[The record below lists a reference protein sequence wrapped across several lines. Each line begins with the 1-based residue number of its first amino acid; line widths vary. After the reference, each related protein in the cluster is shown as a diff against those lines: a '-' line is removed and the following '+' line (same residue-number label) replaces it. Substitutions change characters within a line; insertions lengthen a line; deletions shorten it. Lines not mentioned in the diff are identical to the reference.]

1 MIDPEKIITD
11 IQTLPIGDSIDGSL
25 YELLPFQQRFIRGAF
40 SEGITRAGLSTAR
53 GNGKSGI
60 ASAIILTGLVPGL
73 ALHTKNFDIAGFAS
87 SFRQAKIVGESIIG
101 TLRELGIYREFQI
114 TENSQELR
122 IRHKSTRSRFA
133 CYGSDPQRAQGGK
146 WNLTIMDEVSSWPVT
161 NGVKLFNAIIRA
173 LGKRPDARVLGIST
187 RAMSEDHQ
195 FSKLL
200 KDPSPGTYSQVHA
213 AVEEKDAWDSP
224 LTWEKANPAID
235 VLISREVIAE
245 EAMRAKRDS
254 QEKAS
259 FKAYRCNMGTAE
271 TDEASFLI
279 DSENWRSIESEITP
293 GGKYILGLDL
303 GSSTSF
309 SAAVAIWENGH
320 CEPIQAMGADPS
332 LADREEADHV
342 NPGTYEK
349 MRNAGELVILGDKVV
364 PVDQFLHVI
373 ESKWGLPA
381 ILVADRFKRA
391 DLADSMKKAE
401 WRLPVRF
408 RSMVW
413 KEASEDVRRFREAA
427 LDKLIVAPVSRAFRT
442 ALEGAR
448 VLRDQAGNEKLAKD
462 SKGSRRKSHK
472 DDLVQAL
479 VHAVSEWSRFKA
491 KAANAQEAEVASIE
505 DPDPEPIETDTET
518 EAEELEVLI
527 V

>member
-1 MIDPEKIITD
+1 MSVNPDKIITD
-11 IQTLPIGDSIDGSL
+11 IQTLPIGDAIDGSM

-40 SEGITRAGLSTAR
+40 AEGITRAGLSTAR

-87 SFRQAKIVGESIIG
+87 SFRQAKIVGESVIG
-101 TLRELGIYREFQI
+101 TLRELGIYREFKI

-122 IRHKSTRSRFA
+122 IQHKTTRSRFQ
-133 CYGSDPQRAQGGK
+133 CYGSDPGRAQGGK

-187 RAMSEDHQ
+187 RAMNEDHQ
-195 FSKLL
+195 FSKLPT
-200 KDPSPGTYSQVHA
+200 DDSPTTYSQVHA
-213 AVEEKDAWDSP
+213 GVEETDPWDSP
-224 LTWEKANPAID
+224 ETWEKANPAID
-235 VLISREVIAE
+235 VLISREVMAE
-245 EAMRAKRDS
+245 EAKRAKRDS

-259 FKAYRCNMGTAE
+259 FKAYRCNFGCAE
-271 TDEASFLI
+271 TSEASFLL
-279 DSENWRSIESEITP
+279 DSENWRAIEGEITP

-303 GSSTSF
+303 GASTSF

-320 CEPIQAMGADPS
+320 LDCVQAMGADPS

-349 MRNAGELVILGDKVV
+349 MRNAGELVILGNKVV
-364 PVDQFLHVI
+364 PVDQFLNVI
-373 ESKWGLPA
+373 EAKWGKPT
-381 ILVADRFKRA
+381 IIVADRFKKA

-401 WRLPVRF
+401 IRVPVRF

-413 KEASEDVRRFREAA
+413 KQASEDVRRFREAA
-427 LDKLIVAPVSRAFRT
+427 LDKLITAPVSRAFRT

-462 SKGSRRKSHK
+462 SKGGRRKSHK
-472 DDLVQAL
+472 DDMVASLI
-479 VHAVSEWSRFKA
+479 HAVSEWSRFKA
-491 KAANAQEAEVASIE
+491 KAANPQEAEVASIE
-505 DPDPEPIETDTET
+505 DPDPEPTET
-518 EAEELEVLI
+518 EEEEELEVII